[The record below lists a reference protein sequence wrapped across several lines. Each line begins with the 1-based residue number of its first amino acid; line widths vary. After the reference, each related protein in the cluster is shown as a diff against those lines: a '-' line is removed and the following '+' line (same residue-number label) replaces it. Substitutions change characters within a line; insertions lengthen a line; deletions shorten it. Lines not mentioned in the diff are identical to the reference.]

1 MYCLYL
7 RKSRADL
14 VAEARGEGETLAK
27 HEHILMDTARHMGL
41 SIGAVYKELVSG
53 ESIQDRP
60 VMQKLLSE
68 VSSGMWQGVL
78 VVEVE
83 RLARGD
89 TQDQGVVA
97 KAFKYSNTLIIT
109 PIKTYDPNDEF
120 DEEYFEFGLFMSRRE
135 YKTINRRMR
144 RGVIQAVRD
153 GYWPYN
159 RAPYGYDVFRLPDK
173 SGYSLAE
180 NPNEKHIY
188 RMLIRAA
195 AYGVDGSGIRL
206 GDSANAKRLNS
217 LGLLSRSGKPW
228 TPAGVRAVRTNPV
241 HTGKVVYGRRSHVKK
256 LQDGSVTRSRP
267 RNSDYQIYPGVH
279 QALIDEVTWKAAQRP
294 FTSGIHVNHKSN
306 GIQNPLSGIVKC
318 GLCGRNM
325 VRRPYK
331 NHEAGLICPYT
342 DCKNVSTTLSS
353 VEEKLLEA
361 IEEWVKGYEIISDEI
376 NTDSASLEMLH
387 GIMTDKEKE
396 LEKISAKRSKQ
407 YDLLEQGIY
416 TPEVFL
422 ERSAAVEKE
431 LTQMQNSI
439 QGVKDQIAAEEMR
452 IRNQSVFIPQCKK
465 LLDGYSSM
473 DAAEK
478 NAILKELVDHITYTK
493 PEKNKRGHGSDVNF
507 TLDVY
512 PKLPEK
518 P

>member
-14 VAEARGEGETLAK
+14 AAEARGEGETLSK
-27 HEHILMDTARHMGL
+27 HEHILMDTAKHKKL

-60 VMQKLLSE
+60 VMQRLLSE
-68 VSSGMWQGVL
+68 VSAGMWEGVL

-89 TQDQGVVA
+89 TQDQGIVA

-109 PIKTYDPNDEF
+109 PLKTYDPNDEF

-144 RGVIQAVRD
+144 RGVKQAVRD

-159 RAPYGYDVFRLPDK
+159 RAPYGYDVYRLPDK
-173 SGYSLAE
+173 SGYSLTE
-180 NPNEKHIY
+180 NPKEKHIY
-188 RMLIRAA
+188 QMLIQAA
-195 AYGVDGSGIRL
+195 AYGVDSSGIRL

-228 TPAGVRAVRTNPV
+228 TASGVHSVRTNPV
-241 HTGKVVYGRRSHVKK
+241 HTGKVVYGKRSQVKK
-256 LQDGSVTRSRP
+256 MDGGSIIKSRP
-267 RNSDYQIYPGVH
+267 RNSDYEIYPGVH
-279 QALIDEVTWKAAQRP
+279 PALTDEVTWKAAQRP
-294 FTSGIHVNHKSN
+294 FASGIHVNHGSR

-325 VRRPYK
+325 VRRPYT
-331 NHEAGLICPYT
+331 NREDALICPYT
-342 DCKNVSTTLSS
+342 DCKNISTNLSS

-361 IEEWVKGYEIISDEI
+361 VKTWVSGYQIDTEEQKK
-376 NTDSASLEMLH
+376 DSASMEMLQ
-387 GIMTDKEKE
+387 GILAEKEKE
-396 LEKISAKRSKQ
+396 LDKISAKRSKQ

-416 TPEVFL
+416 TPEIFL

-431 LTQMQNSI
+431 LEQMRQSI
-439 QGVKDQIAAEEMR
+439 RNVQDQISSEQLR
-452 IRNQSVFIPQCKK
+452 IQNQSVFIPKCQK
-465 LLDGYSSM
+465 LLDGYVGM

-478 NAILKELVDHITYTK
+478 NTLLRELVDHITYTK
-493 PEKNKRGHGSDVNF
+493 LVKNKKGHGREMNF

-512 PKLPEK
+512 PKIPEK
-518 P
+518 R